1 MNLFHTHFKIA
12 VVGLKLVKAEVDRF
26 NLHMQF
32 DCFKI
37 VHAKQLVTWRTI
49 MGERVII
56 FYVFG
61 QIKLCYQGGLKF
73 TKGF

>member
-1 MNLFHTHFKIA
+1 MNRFHTHFKIA

-37 VHAKQLVTWRTI
+37 VHAKQLVTWRTLTHH
-49 MGERVII
+49 GRKSNH
-56 FYVFG
+56 F
-61 QIKLCYQGGLKF
+61 LCF
-73 TKGF
+73 WPN